1 MVNLLQVT
9 AEYRERVWGGQRLGK
24 GPGATPL
31 GEAWLV
37 YEDNKIAGGPWAGRT
52 LAEVVAA
59 EPEAVLGA
67 PVVAAAGARFP
78 LLLKLLDCADW
89 LSVQVHPNDA
99 QAVQLAGPGHLGK
112 TEAWHILEA
121 DPGARLIAGVKPEAT
136 PAAIAEAIRNG
147 TILDWVQYHPVH
159 AGDTVYIAAG
169 TLHAL
174 GPGLFLYEIQ
184 QTSDIT
190 YRIYDWGRPASQG
203 RQLHI
208 EESVIAVNPAMHGET
223 QPAPRLG
230 DDDRQS
236 ILDTPFFGLEVLANQ
251 REPRSGDTA
260 GAGFHILTVI
270 SGTAEVRSGG
280 EQVTLNKFDSVI
292 VTAAAGAYTLTA
304 LGPCRVLRATPGQ
317 PVPSQG

>member
-1 MVNLLQVT
+1 MVNLLQV
-9 AEYRERVWGGQRLGK
+9 AADYRARVWGGQRLGR
-24 GPGATPL
+24 GEGGTPI

-37 YEDNKIAGGPWAGRT
+37 YENNRVVGGPYAGRT

-67 PVVAAAGARFP
+67 RVAAQAGARFP

-121 DPGARLIAGVKPEAT
+121 DPGARLIAGVQPGAAPEAVA
-136 PAAIAEAIRNG
+136 AAIRGG
-147 TILDWVQYHPVH
+147 TVLDWVQYHPVH
-159 AGDTVYIAAG
+159 AGDTIYIPAG

-190 YRIYDWGRPASQG
+190 YRIYDWDRPASQG
-203 RQLHI
+203 RALHI
-208 EESVIAVNPAMHGET
+208 EESVIAVNAAMAGER
-223 QPAPRLG
+223 QPAPRLAPE
-230 DDDRQS
+230 DSQAV
-236 ILDTPFFGLEVLANQ
+236 LDTAYFGLDVLTAA
-251 REPRSGDTA
+251 EAPRPGDTHGDSFQVLTVVA
-260 GAGFHILTVI
+260 GA
-270 SGTAEVRSGG
+270 AEVHSGG
-280 EQVTLNKFDSVI
+280 EQVTLQRFESVI
-292 VTAAAGAYTLTA
+292 VTAAARAYEVRP
-304 LGPCRVLRATPGQ
+304 LGSCRLLRARAGQ
-317 PVPSQG
+317 PAK